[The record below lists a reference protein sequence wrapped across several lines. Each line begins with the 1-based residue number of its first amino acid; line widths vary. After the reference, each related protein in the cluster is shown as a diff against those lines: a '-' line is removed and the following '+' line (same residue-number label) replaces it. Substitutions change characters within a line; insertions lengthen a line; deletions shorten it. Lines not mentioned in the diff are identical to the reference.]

1 MLDSR
6 KKMCYMR
13 THMRHGVRHEAHHL
27 GHEACMERMMKLTGH
42 FCDGYGNFANHVFS
56 V

>member
-6 KKMCYMR
+6 KKLCYMR
-13 THMRHGVRHEAHHL
+13 PHMRHGVRHEAHHL
-27 GHEACMERMMKLTGH
+27 GHEACMERIVKLTRQFG
-42 FCDGYGNFANHVFS
+42 DGYGSFANRVFS